1 VIDPGDTAWLLIST
15 ALVFI
20 MTPAVGM
27 FYGGMLRKQSVLSIM
42 GQTIIILG
50 VVTLVWVIFGFSL
63 AFGAQGTPWLGNLD
77 FFMLK
82 GVGAN
87 PMAYAPSIPGILYM
101 MFQGMFAIITVALII
116 GGVAERMRLKMLVV
130 FLAVWTCLVYL
141 PVAHWVWG
149 GGFLAQ
155 LGALDFA
162 GGTVVHIT
170 AGVSVLAAAIVLG
183 KRVSVTNG
191 GQETPH
197 NIPMVVLGGALLWIG
212 WFGFNGGS
220 ALSSG
225 ALAANAFVVTQIAA
239 ATAAVVWG
247 LISWLHLGRPGV
259 LGMIS
264 GAIAGLV
271 AITPACGYVDA
282 SGAIAI
288 GIGAGAFCY
297 GGILARKRFGF
308 DDALDVWGVHGIGG
322 TWGAIATGLFATVAV
337 NINGKDGLLYGGGAD
352 LLVAQITA
360 ILVVWVFAF
369 AVTFVVL
376 KVLGRV
382 TALRMSKEEER
393 IGADII
399 QHGETAYN

>member
-1 VIDPGDTAWLLIST
+1 MIDSGDTAWLLIST
-15 ALVFI
+15 ALVFV

-27 FYGGMLRKQSVLSIM
+27 FYGGMLRRQSVLSIM

-50 VVTLVWVIFGFSL
+50 LVTLIWVIFGFSL
-63 AFGAQGTPWLGNLD
+63 AFGAQGTPWLGNADWL
-77 FFMLK
+77 MLK
-82 GVGAN
+82 GIGGT
-87 PMAYAPSIPGILYM
+87 PLAYAPTIPGILYM
-101 MFQGMFAIITVALII
+101 MFQGMFAIVTVALII
-116 GGVAERMRLKMLVV
+116 GGVAERMKLKMLVV
-130 FLAVWTCLVYL
+130 FLAIWTCVVYI

-170 AGVSVLAAAIVLG
+170 AGVSVFAAAIVLG
-183 KRVSVTNG
+183 KRISATNG
-191 GQETPH
+191 NQETPH
-197 NIPMVVLGGALLWIG
+197 NIPLVVLGGALLWGG

-220 ALSSG
+220 ALTSG

-247 LISWLHLGRPGV
+247 LISWLHLGRSGV

-271 AITPACGYVDA
+271 AITPASGYVDA
-282 SGAIAI
+282 TGAIAI
-288 GIGAGAFCY
+288 GIGAGIFCY
-297 GGILARKRFGF
+297 GGILARKRLGF

-337 NINGKDGLLYGGGAD
+337 NSAGKDGLLYGGGIN
-352 LLVAQITA
+352 LLTVQIVAVIM
-360 ILVVWVFAF
+360 VWTFAF
-369 AVTFVVL
+369 GVTFVVL
-376 KVLGRV
+376 KIMSRI
-382 TALRMSKEEER
+382 TSIRMSKDEER